1 LFFCPDT
8 RIRFLFRTIARGKE
22 KASSEVDLMVV
33 GSVSFNDVVA
43 AAHRLE
49 SAGCHLLGGCVG
61 KTS

>member
-1 LFFCPDT
+1 
-8 RIRFLFRTIARGKE
+8 
-22 KASSEVDLMVV
+22 MVV